1 MQPQPSRSA
10 PVLITII
17 NLTVPPY
24 LPGFSPC
31 KGRYSHV
38 TLDIAGRHEW
48 QQQNWWLKV
57 TVRGWKFHLEVT

>member
-17 NLTVPPY
+17 NLPA
-24 LPGFSPC
+24 GFSLC
-31 KGRYSHV
+31 KGPYSHV
-38 TLDIAGRHEW
+38 TLDVAGRHEW
-48 QQQNWWLKV
+48 QQQKWFKV